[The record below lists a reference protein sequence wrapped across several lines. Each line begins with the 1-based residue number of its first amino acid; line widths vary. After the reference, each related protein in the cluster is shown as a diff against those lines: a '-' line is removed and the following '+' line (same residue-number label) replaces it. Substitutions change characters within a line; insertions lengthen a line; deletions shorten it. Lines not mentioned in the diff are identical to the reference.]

1 MAVALDFQQFRGW
14 KAFLQTRKTTSAN
27 TYFNSYNYV
36 AKQAFPARFPC
47 RFTWEKKGKY
57 LCS

>member
-36 AKQAFPARFPC
+36 AKQAFPTRCPLPVYL
-47 RFTWEKKGKY
+47 GKERKVP
-57 LCS
+57 L